1 MSRKRESARRN
12 DPSPDPAAFRQL
24 MEEGC
29 TVLRLHAATRLGM
42 QAYNA
47 FIAEVDLTMPQFATL
62 ASLYQ
67 EDGLSVT
74 ALAQLIGVDSTTLT
88 RNLRLLE
95 KRNLISQGTPADDRR
110 RRVVRLTPEG
120 RRLFARALPLW
131 QKAQAAL
138 TKKLGA
144 AQTAALHQQLSQ
156 TIEKLRS

>member
-1 MSRKRESARRN
+1 MARK
-12 DPSPDPAAFRQL
+12 PDPIQESAAFRQL

-29 TVLRLHAATRLGM
+29 TVLRLHAATRLSM
-42 QAYNA
+42 QAYNG
-47 FIAEVDLTMPQFATL
+47 FMAEVDLTMPQFATL

-67 EDGLSVT
+67 EDGQKEGLSMS

-95 KRNLISQGTPADDRR
+95 RRGLVLQDTASDDRR

-120 RRLFARALPLW
+120 RKLFIRAVPLW

-138 TKKLGA
+138 KKRIGV
-144 AQTAALHQQLSQ
+144 AQIETLHKQLTQ
-156 TIEKLRS
+156 VVEKLRGL

>member
-1 MSRKRESARRN
+1 MSRQREPSRRS
-12 DPSPDPAAFRQL
+12 DIPDPAAFREL
-24 MEEGC
+24 TDEGC

-47 FIAEVDLTMPQFATL
+47 FMAEVDLTMPQFATL
-62 ASLYQ
+62 ASLCQ

-95 KRNLISQGTPADDRR
+95 RRGLIAQGTAAEDRR
-110 RRVVRLTPEG
+110 RRIVRLTAEG

-156 TIEKLRS
+156 AIEKLRT

>member
-1 MSRKRESARRN
+1 MSRKRDVRRS
-12 DPSPDPAAFRQL
+12 DLPDPVAFRQL

-47 FIAEVDLTMPQFATL
+47 FMAEVDLTMPQFATL
-62 ASLYQ
+62 ASLCQ
-67 EDGLSVT
+67 TDGLTVT

-95 KRNLISQGTPADDRR
+95 QRNLIVQAAAADDRR
-110 RRVVRLTPEG
+110 RRIVRLTADG
-120 RRLFARALPLW
+120 RRLFVRALPLW

-138 TKKLGA
+138 TRKLGA
-144 AQTAALHQQLSQ
+144 AQTATLHQQLSQ
-156 TIEKLRS
+156 TIEKLRT

>member
-1 MSRKRESARRN
+1 MARKT
-12 DPSPDPAAFRQL
+12 DPVLDSAAFRQL

-29 TVLRLHAATRLGM
+29 TVLRLHTATRLGM

-62 ASLYQ
+62 ASLCE

-95 KRNLISQGTPADDRR
+95 KRNLISQGTAAEDRR

-144 AQTAALHQQLSQ
+144 AQTATLHQQLSQ
-156 TIEKLRS
+156 TIEKLRR

>member
-1 MSRKRESARRN
+1 MNRKRE
-12 DPSPDPAAFRQL
+12 PQPDPAAFSQL

-47 FIAEVDLTMPQFATL
+47 FMAEIDLTMPQFATL
-62 ASLYQ
+62 ASLCQ

-74 ALAQLIGVDSTTLT
+74 ELAQLIGVDSTTLT

-95 KRNLISQGTPADDRR
+95 QRGLISQHTASDDRR
-110 RRVVRLTPEG
+110 RRVLRLTAEG
-120 RRLFARALPLW
+120 RRLFVRALPLW

-138 TKKLGA
+138 TKKLGP

-156 TIEKLRS
+156 TIEKLRR